1 MGTQRR
7 ARGRSAAL
15 LLIATLLLAAC
26 GSTGSTGGAGERTT
40 VRTGYIPLMIYAPLY
55 VGIERG
61 YFAQEGIQV
70 ELTQIASGNDA
81 LVQLAAGTFDV
92 ALGGAGAGVF
102 NAAQRGVKFAFVAP
116 LHSEKPPVT
125 TPLVISAKRAGEIT
139 SIADLKGKRV
149 AVNAKGTAT
158 EYWLQ
163 LALAKGGLTIADVE
177 LQGVPFADVPAA
189 LESGSLDA
197 AILGEPGMTI
207 NKQKGVVSVL
217 SEDFVDGFAATYMYM
232 GDALLSVQPEVGKAF
247 MRAYLRSARELQGP
261 WNDEVAAI
269 VEKYTKVPAA
279 VVKQA
284 NRPLYDPNGTISLD
298 DLSTLQ
304 TFFLERGEL
313 TYSEP
318 LDLKAIV
325 NTSLAEEAAK
335 ALDAK

>member
-1 MGTQRR
+1 MRVQPTTWRR
-7 ARGRSAAL
+7 NVAL
-15 LLIATLLLAAC
+15 LLIGALLLTAC
-26 GSTGSTGGAGERTT
+26 GTGSTGGANTPTT

-61 YFAQEGIQV
+61 FFAEEGLQV

-92 ALGGAGAGVF
+92 ALGGAGAGLF
-102 NAAQRGVKFAFVAP
+102 NAAQRGVKFSLVAP
-116 LHSEKPPVT
+116 LHSEQPPVT
-125 TPLVISAKRAGEIT
+125 TPLVISAKRSGEIT
-139 SIADLKGKRV
+139 SVADLKGMRV

-163 LALAKGGLTIADVE
+163 QALATGGLTIADVD

-197 AILGEPGMTI
+197 AILAEPGMTI
-207 NKQKGVVSVL
+207 NKQKGVISVL
-217 SEDFVDGFAATYMYM
+217 SDDFISGFAPTYLYM

-247 MRAYLRSARELQGP
+247 MRAYLRACRELQGP
-261 WNDEVAAI
+261 WSDEVAQI

-284 NRPLYDPNGTISLD
+284 NRPLYDPNGRISLD
-298 DLSTLQ
+298 NLNTLQ
-304 TFFLERGEL
+304 AFFLERGEL
-313 TYSEP
+313 TYNEQ
-318 LDLKAIV
+318 LDIKAFV
-325 NTSLAEEAAK
+325 NTSLADEAAK